1 MKRFQIH
8 GTSTAVS
15 LSCLNLTSIYLT
27 VFHSLV
33 LFTLI
38 HFLFNLAGFLLIA
51 LVVPLPLYR
60 PKQLCQI
67 SLYDDFVIP
76 IACFLV
82 LFLEARH
89 SFNYLPAGL
98 AAGIGKRFE
107 GISCCK
113 NFPVSNHELR

>member
-60 PKQLCQI
+60 PKHNCQ
-67 SLYDDFVIP
+67 SALFDDFVIP

-82 LFLEARH
+82 LLRVGTL
-89 SFNYLPAGL
+89 SFNQLF
-98 AAGIGKRFE
+98 GKHMVDT
-107 GISCCK
+107 ICCQY
-113 NFPVSNHELR
+113 FPLRNHEIQFGYELH